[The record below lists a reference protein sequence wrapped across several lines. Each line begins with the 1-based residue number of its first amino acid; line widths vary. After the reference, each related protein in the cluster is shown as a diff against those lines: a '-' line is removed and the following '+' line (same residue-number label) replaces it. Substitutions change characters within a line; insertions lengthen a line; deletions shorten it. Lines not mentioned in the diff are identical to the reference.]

1 MRGNEVEG
9 GRKMHTHA
17 RETPEWEEVLD
28 YPEET
33 KPLGGILQLA
43 WKGLKIPTADPRI
56 CSTKMIRTICAPSTQ
71 QRDFNMRLRQTFLS
85 LEY

>member
-17 RETPEWEEVLD
+17 RETPGWEEVLD

-33 KPLGGILQLA
+33 KPLGGMLQLA

-56 CSTKMIRTICAPSTQ
+56 CSFHENEQ
-71 QRDFNMRLRQTFLS
+71 NHLLRQLNREI
-85 LEY
+85 LICV